1 MLLLSLRNLT
11 RRPLRSALTL
21 VGLAIAVAT
30 LACLS
35 AFGNGYERS
44 LGSEIN
50 GMGMQLMLVP
60 MGCPYDAAARVLRGK
75 GLEYSLGQDAV
86 EQARRD
92 PAVEVAAPLLM
103 AAVPRVQENRTDVWV
118 GLDQAARQLK
128 PWWNTSAGKEWFDK
142 PNSVILGAEAAEL
155 EMRATG
161 DKLFSPETRHTFQV
175 SGVLKR
181 SGTSDDSLF
190 FVPLATAQSMF
201 KQPQRIT
208 AVAIRLRDPSLLPE
222 AAERLQ
228 KIPGAQVV
236 TLTEM
241 MGTFLN
247 LIGAA
252 RALLTSIAV
261 VALAAGALGVFN
273 TLLAAIVERTGE
285 IAIMRALG
293 ASKMQIF
300 GLFTIESLLLTT
312 AGSLLGLLMVSVA
325 GRGFENIARHLVPM
339 APTGAILL
347 LTPVLMAQCMA
358 LGAGIGVLAGAYP
371 AWQATRL
378 SPANALKPE

>member
-1 MLLLSLRNLT
+1 MLLLALRNLT
-11 RRPLRSALTL
+11 RRPLRSGLTL

-44 LGSEIN
+44 LGSEIK

-86 EQARRD
+86 AQARRD

-103 AAVPRVQENRTDVWV
+103 AAVPRVQEKRTDVWV
-118 GLDQAARQLK
+118 GLDPAARQLK
-128 PWWNTSAGKEWFDK
+128 PWWKTSAGRAWFDK

-155 EMRATG
+155 EMRAVG
-161 DKLFSPETRHTFQV
+161 DKLFSPETRQTFHV
-175 SGVLKR
+175 AGILKR

-222 AAERLQ
+222 ATERLQ

-252 RALLTSIAV
+252 RALLTSIAI
-261 VALAAGALGVFN
+261 VALAAGTLGVFN

-285 IAIMRALG
+285 IAVMRAVG

-300 GLFTIESLLLTT
+300 GLFTIESIMLTT
-312 AGSLLGLLMVSVA
+312 AGSLLGLLMVSTA
-325 GRGFENIARHLVPM
+325 GTGFENIAKNLVPM
-339 APTGAILL
+339 APAGSILL
-347 LTPVLMAQCMA
+347 LTPTLMAQCMA
-358 LGAGIGVLAGAYP
+358 LGISIGVLAGAYP

-378 SPANALKPE
+378 PPANALKPE

>member
-1 MLLLSLRNLT
+1 MLLLALRNLT

-21 VGLAIAVAT
+21 AGLAIAVAT

-35 AFGNGYERS
+35 AFSRGYERS
-44 LGSEIN
+44 LGTEIN

-75 GLEYSLGQDAV
+75 DLEYSLAQDSVA
-86 EQARRD
+86 QARRD
-92 PAVEVAAPLLM
+92 PAVEIAAPLLM

-118 GLDQAARQLK
+118 GLDGAARQLK
-128 PWWNTSAGKEWFDK
+128 PWWKKSAGQEWFDK
-142 PNSVILGAEAAEL
+142 PDSVILGAEAAEL
-155 EMRATG
+155 EMRAVG
-161 DKLFSPETRHTFQV
+161 DKLFSPETQHTFQV
-175 SGVLKR
+175 AGVLER

-222 AAERLQ
+222 ATERLQ
-228 KIPGAQVV
+228 RIRGVQVV

-252 RALLTSIAV
+252 RALLTSIAI
-261 VALAAGALGVFN
+261 VALAAGILGVFN
-273 TLLAAIVERTGE
+273 TLLAAIVERTSE
-285 IAIMRALG
+285 IAVMRAVG
-293 ASKMQIF
+293 ASRMQIF
-300 GLFTIESLLLTT
+300 GLFTVESIMLTT
-312 AGSLLGLLMVSVA
+312 AGSALGLLIVSVA
-325 GRGFENIARHLVPM
+325 GRGFEHVVKQLVPM
-339 APTGAILL
+339 APSASILL
-347 LTPVLMAQCMA
+347 LTPVLMMQCMA
-358 LGAGIGVLAGAYP
+358 LGIGIGVLAGAYP
-371 AWQATRL
+371 AWQASRL
-378 SPANALKPE
+378 APANALKPE

>member
-1 MLLLSLRNLT
+1 MLLLALRNLT

-21 VGLAIAVAT
+21 SGLAIAVAT

-35 AFGNGYERS
+35 AFGRGYELS

-75 GLEYSLGQDAV
+75 GLEYSLPQDAV

-92 PAVEVAAPLLM
+92 PAVEVAAPMLM
-103 AAVPRVQENRTDVWV
+103 AAIPRERENRTDMWV
-118 GLDQAARQLK
+118 GVDETARQLK
-128 PWWNTSAGKEWFDK
+128 PWWKTSAGTDWFHK
-142 PNSVILGAEAAEL
+142 PHSVIMGAEAAEL
-155 EMRATG
+155 EMRSAG
-161 DKLFSPETRHTFQV
+161 DKFFSPETRRAFHV
-175 SGVLKR
+175 AGVLKR

-208 AVAIRLRDPSLLPE
+208 AVAIRLRDPSMLPE
-222 AAERLQ
+222 ATERLQ

-261 VALAAGALGVFN
+261 VALVAGALGVFN
-273 TLLAAIVERTGE
+273 TLLAATVERTGE
-285 IAIMRALG
+285 IAVMRAVG
-293 ASKMQIF
+293 ASRTQIF
-300 GLFTIESLLLTT
+300 GLFAAESIMLTLI
-312 AGSLLGLLMVSVA
+312 GSLLGLFIVFVA
-325 GRGFENIARHLVPM
+325 GSGFENIVKQMVPM
-339 APTGAILL
+339 APSGTIMLF
-347 LTPVLMAQCMA
+347 TPALVAQCMV
-358 LGAGIGVLAGAYP
+358 LGLGIGVLASLYP
-371 AWQATRL
+371 AWQASRL
-378 SPANALKPE
+378 APANALKPE